1 MQEIWTHQARA
12 PRREGAWRLGAV
24 SFLNARPLL
33 EGLADAAGISVIQA
47 VPSALPEEL
56 FAGRVDAALV
66 PVVDA
71 LVHGDRLRVI
81 SDACIGCDGE
91 TLTVRVFSRV
101 PPDAI
106 TRLAVDGDSH
116 TSVLLA
122 RVLWAELHGRGLQ
135 ITPLPAVAG
144 SLEDREAVLL
154 IGDKVVARMPRGF
167 GYEIDLGGAWR
178 ELTGLPF
185 VFAVWACLRQL
196 PEADELGR
204 LLNLARNRGQ
214 RQAER
219 IAREQGP
226 ALGWPIDLALTYLTR
241 YLRFQM
247 TLRHYQAVER
257 LLEAGRRLG
266 FVPPDARLPEGLGL
280 SEAAR

>member
-1 MQEIWTHQARA
+1 MQETQTDQARA
-12 PRREGAWRLGAV
+12 ARREGAWRLGAV

-33 EGLADAAGISVIQA
+33 EGLSDAAGISVLQA
-47 VPSALPEEL
+47 VPSALPDEL
-56 FAGRVDAALV
+56 FAGRADAALV

-106 TRLAVDGDSH
+106 TRLTVDGDSH

-122 RVLWAELHGRGLQ
+122 RVLWAELYGRGLQ
-135 ITPLPAVAG
+135 ITPLPKEAG
-144 SLEDREAVLL
+144 SLEDHQAVLL
-154 IGDKVVARMPRGF
+154 IGDKVVARLPRGF

-185 VFAVWACLRQL
+185 VFAVWACMRQL
-196 PEADELGR
+196 SDADELGR
-204 LLNLARNRGQ
+204 LLNRARDHGQ
-214 RQAER
+214 QQAER

-226 ALGWPIDLALTYLTR
+226 ALGWPTDLAVTYLTR
-241 YLRFQM
+241 YLRFRM
-247 TLRHYQAVER
+247 TARHHQAVER

-266 FVPPDARLPEGLGL
+266 FLPPDARLPEGLGL
-280 SEAAR
+280 SEATR